1 MKLKNINSIIF
12 LSLISVYSFAQKTV
26 VNEEINITKEREV
39 VLPKAN
45 RIIDKIPPVVTD
57 KKEKKMTYAF
67 FDRKPTAVEETK
79 FVPNVVNPAAKKSN
93 NDAVLGYNNY
103 FKVGLG
109 NYGRIYA
116 ETYINSDQNKKFV
129 YGISGLHNSTK
140 RGPVAAEN
148 SATSNS
154 NISVDGKYHQNNY
167 ELKLKMGYENRGY
180 YFYGYDTL
188 VNRDYTQV
196 DLKQRINLYN
206 FTATFENTNP
216 KPKVDYSLTTG
227 IKSLSDFYKASELD
241 WGTQFKAYFPLKEDK
256 ITALLAAEAYLTQ
269 RSDNYFET
277 DNVRKRN
284 LYRVEP
290 AFRFDFGRISAK
302 IGYKA
307 VNEYEQ
313 IEKINST
320 KGFPTASIS
329 YKTPSLTYFFI
340 GFDGD
345 IIRNT
350 LHSFLNENPF
360 IVQAVNIKNTY
371 KNQDFYI
378 GSRGELFNGISFN
391 TKISYGKYQNLYFF
405 DKYPGT
411 SDSPEKKILNLTK
424 FQAVYEEAQ
433 TDFVNVSAEIG
444 YSNFENWK
452 SNLKLDYNYYETVNY
467 PKPFHRPAFTGRWGN
482 TFTITEKLVS
492 SIDLYYLAGIYARDL
507 VELGTEPIKMKD
519 IVDLNAEFTYLFSK
533 QFSAFVKLN
542 NIVGQN
548 YQRYYNYPQMGLN
561 FVAGINVAL

>member
-1 MKLKNINSIIF
+1 MNIQHFKAIIV
-12 LSLISVYSFAQKTV
+12 LSFISTYAFSQKTV
-26 VNEEINITKEREV
+26 VNEEINITKDREV

-45 RIIDKIPPVVTD
+45 RIIDKIPPVLTD

-79 FVPNVVNPAAKKSN
+79 FVPNVVSPDSKKTN
-93 NDAVLGYNNY
+93 NDDVVGYNNY

-109 NYGRIYA
+109 NFGRIYA

-129 YGISGLHNSTK
+129 YGVSGFHNSTK
-140 RGPVAAEN
+140 RGPIAAEN

-154 NISVDGKYHQNNY
+154 KISVDGKYHQKNY
-167 ELKLKMGYENRGY
+167 ELKLDIGYENRGY
-180 YFYGYDTL
+180 HFYGYDTQ
-188 VNRDYTQV
+188 VHGDYTKK
-196 DLKQRINLYN
+196 DIKQAVNLYN
-206 FTATFENTNP
+206 FSATFENTNP

-227 IKSLSDFYKASELD
+227 IKSLSDFYQASEID

-256 ITALLAAEAYLTQ
+256 ITALLDAEAYLTQ
-269 RSDNYFET
+269 REDSYDINP
-277 DNVRKRN
+277 VRKRN
-284 LYRVEP
+284 LYRIEP

-302 IGYKA
+302 IGFKA
-307 VNEYEQ
+307 VNEFEQ
-313 IEKINST
+313 IEKINVT
-320 KGFPTASIS
+320 KGYPTASIS
-329 YKTPSLTYFFI
+329 YKTSSLTYFFI

-360 IVQAVNIKNTY
+360 LVEQAVLKNTY

-378 GSRGELFNGISFN
+378 GSRGELYNGISFN
-391 TKISYGKYQNLYFF
+391 TKISYGKYENLYFF
-405 DKYPGT
+405 NKYPGT
-411 SDSPEKKILNLTK
+411 TFSPAKQPVNVTK
-424 FQAVYEEAQ
+424 FQAEYEDAI
-433 TDFVNVSAEIG
+433 TDFVNISAEIG

-452 SNLKLDYNYYETVNY
+452 SNLKLDYNYYETVKFTKAY
-467 PKPFHRPAFTGRWGN
+467 HRPAFTGRWGN
-482 TFTITEKLVS
+482 TFTLTNKLVS
-492 SIDLYYLAGIYARDL
+492 SVDIYYISGIYAKDL
-507 VELGTEPIKMKD
+507 ELNQAVKLKD
-519 IVDLNAEFTYLFSK
+519 IIDVNAEFTYLFSK

-548 YQRYYNYPQMGLN
+548 YQRYYDYPQLGLN

>member
-1 MKLKNINSIIF
+1 MKIQHFKITIL
-12 LSLISVYSFAQKTV
+12 LSLISTYAFSQKPV
-26 VNEEINITKEREV
+26 VNEEINITKDREV

-45 RIIDKIPPVVTD
+45 RIIDKIPPVITD

-79 FVPNVVNPAAKKSN
+79 FVPNVVSPVSKKTN
-93 NDAVLGYNNY
+93 NEEVIGYKNY

-109 NYGRIYA
+109 NFGRIYA

-129 YGISGLHNSTK
+129 YGVSGLHNSTK
-140 RGPVAAEN
+140 RGPIGAEN
-148 SATSNS
+148 SATSLS
-154 NISVDGKYHQNNY
+154 KISLDGKYHQKNY
-167 ELKLKMGYENRGY
+167 ELKLDMAFENRGY

-188 VNRDYTQV
+188 THQDYTQQ
-196 DLKQRINLYN
+196 DLKQRINLYG

-227 IKSLSDFYKASELD
+227 IKTLSDFYKASELD
-241 WGTQFKAYFPLKEDK
+241 WGTQFKAYFPLMEDK

-269 RSDNYFET
+269 RSDNYFEFN
-277 DNVRKRN
+277 NVRKRN

-313 IEKINST
+313 IEKVNTT

-360 IVQAVNIKNTY
+360 LVQATNLKNTY

-391 TKISYGKYQNLYFF
+391 TKVSYGKYENLYFF
-405 DKYPGT
+405 SKYEGLTDTPAGI
-411 SDSPEKKILNLTK
+411 PINVTK
-424 FQAVYEEAQ
+424 FQAEYEDAV

-452 SNLKLDYNYYETVNY
+452 SNLKLDYNYYETVKFT
-467 PKPFHRPAFTGRWGN
+467 KPYHRPAFTGRWGN
-482 TFTITEKLVS
+482 TFTLTNKIVS
-492 SIDLYYLAGIYARDL
+492 SVDLYYISGIYAKDI
-507 VELGTEPIKMKD
+507 ELGQPVKLKD
-519 IVDLNAEFTYLFSK
+519 ILDINTEFTYLFSK

-548 YQRYYNYPQMGLN
+548 YQRYYNYPQLGLN

>member
-1 MKLKNINSIIF
+1 MKVKNLSSIIF
-12 LSLISVYSFAQKTV
+12 FSLLGSTLFAQKTV
-26 VNEEINITKEREV
+26 VNEEINITKDREV

-45 RIIDKIPPVVTD
+45 RIIDKIPPVTTD

-79 FVPNVVNPAAKKSN
+79 FVPNVVSPVTKKN
-93 NDAVLGYNNY
+93 NNEDVVGYKNY

-109 NYGRIYA
+109 NFGRIFG
-116 ETYINSDQNKKFV
+116 ETYINSDQNRKFV
-129 YGISGLHNSTK
+129 YGISGFHNSTK
-140 RGPVAAEN
+140 RGPIAAEN

-154 NISVDGKYHQNNY
+154 KIGLDGKYHQNNY
-167 ELKLKMGYENRGY
+167 ELKMEMGYEYRGY

-188 VNRDYTQV
+188 VHRDYTQP
-196 DLKQRINLYN
+196 DIKQRINLYN
-206 FTATFENTNP
+206 FSATFENTNP

-227 IKSLSDFYKASELD
+227 IKSLSDYYKASELE

-269 RSDNYFET
+269 RSDSYEINP
-277 DNVRKRN
+277 VRKRN

-302 IGYKA
+302 IGFKA
-307 VNEYEQ
+307 VNEFEQ
-313 IEKINST
+313 IEKINVT
-320 KGFPTASIS
+320 KGYPTASIS

-360 IVQAVNIKNTY
+360 LVEQAVLKNTY

-378 GSRGELFNGISFN
+378 GSRGELYNGVSFN
-391 TKISYGKYQNLYFF
+391 TKISYGKYENLYFF
-405 DKYPGT
+405 NKYDGLT
-411 SDSPEKKILNLTK
+411 DSPSGQPVNVTK
-424 FQAVYEEAQ
+424 FQAEYEDAV

-452 SNLKLDYNYYETVNY
+452 SNLKLDYNYYETVKFT
-467 PKPFHRPAFTGRWGN
+467 KPYHRPAFTSRWGN
-482 TFTITEKLVS
+482 TFTLTNKIVS
-492 SIDLYYLAGIYARDL
+492 SIDLYYISGIYAKDI
-507 VELGTEPIKMKD
+507 ELGQPVKLKD
-519 IVDLNAEFTYLFSK
+519 IIDVNAEFTYLFSK

-548 YQRYYNYPQMGLN
+548 YQRYYNYPQLGLN